1 MDTVSVISILTMGL
15 GWGML
20 HAFDPDHLAAVAG
33 VSASDR
39 SSRTSYFHY
48 ALRWSLGH
56 GAAIAGIAFCAFAFG
71 YSFPAWFSEYAE
83 HSVSFILILAGSF
96 ALFSLYR
103 SHHTHTLANDNPLPQ
118 RSAVL
123 IGLVHGTAGSAPLLA
138 LIPLVKIEH
147 PLLGMAYVLCFSAG
161 VLLAMSCSGSLLSYS
176 IRLSSKVSEKY
187 QQFMRVFLAFFSIL
201 VGFYLLV

>member
-1 MDTVSVISILTMGL
+1 METISVLSILTMGL

-56 GAAIAGIAFCAFAFG
+56 GAAIAAIAFCAFAFG
-71 YSFPAWFSEYAE
+71 YSFPSWFSEYAE

-96 ALFSLYR
+96 ALYSVYR
-103 SHHTHTLANDNPLPQ
+103 SREIQMAEQDNPIPQ
-118 RSAVL
+118 RSALL

-138 LIPLVKIEH
+138 LIPLIKINN

-161 VLLAMSCSGSLLSYS
+161 VLVAMSCSGSLLSYS
-176 IRLSSKVSEKY
+176 MRLSSKVSDRY
-187 QQFMRVFLAFFSIL
+187 QQLMRIFLALFSIV
-201 VGFYLLV
+201 VGIYLFV